1 MVETI
6 SDARKHLTG
15 HVARFRAEGLDAEP
29 VVFGDHRQ
37 PEAALVPYEMLALL
51 LGVAE
56 DIAIGERIRE
66 REAADPGAR
75 TSLADLAAE
84 LGVDLDEL

>member
-6 SDARKHLTG
+6 SDARKHLTQ

-37 PEAALVPYEMLALL
+37 PEAALVPYEMLDLL
-51 LGVAE
+51 LDVAE
-56 DIAIGERIRE
+56 DIVIGERIRE
-66 REAADPGAR
+66 RDASDDGAR
-75 TSLADLAAE
+75 TTLGDLAAE